1 MTPSL
6 LLAVPAV
13 ASAIGLPL
21 LDAPQAPPDLAT
33 AIQQFAS
40 QFATEPATVISSVN
54 AAFLDIAR
62 VAYVTCLLVG
72 VLLYFTHLGRRL
84 GKDLVISG
92 VLLVVVSEYVIP
104 VVTVFSK

>member
-1 MTPSL
+1 MTPSV
-6 LLAVPAV
+6 LLAVPAI

-21 LDAPQAPPDLAT
+21 LDAPQPPDPAN

-40 QFATEPATVISSVN
+40 QFATETAAVLTSVN
-54 AAFLDIAR
+54 SAVLDIVR

-84 GKDLVISG
+84 GKDLIVGG
-92 VLLVVVSEYVIP
+92 VLLVVLGEYVIP
-104 VVTVFSK
+104 AVTAFVK

>member
-6 LLAVPAV
+6 LLMVPAV

-21 LDAPQAPPDLAT
+21 LDAPQPAPDLAT

-40 QFATEPATVISSVN
+40 QFATETAAVLSSVN
-54 AAFLDIAR
+54 AAVLDIAR
-62 VAYVTCLLVG
+62 VAYITCLLVG

-84 GKDLVISG
+84 GKDLIVAGRS
-92 VLLVVVSEYVIP
+92 LSSSP
-104 VVTVFSK
+104 ST